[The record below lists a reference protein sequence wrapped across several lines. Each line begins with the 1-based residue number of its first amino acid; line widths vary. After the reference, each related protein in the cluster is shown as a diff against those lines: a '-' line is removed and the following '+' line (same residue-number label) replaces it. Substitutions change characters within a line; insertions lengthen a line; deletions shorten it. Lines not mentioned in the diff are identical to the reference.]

1 MNKLFDNMPSFFKE
15 YDGIKNT
22 YLMLAYIAS
31 LILTYL
37 TDLHTAILA
46 FLLITIIDTI
56 TSIDASAK
64 QKGLKFNPFKKY
76 FWKEIKS
83 EGLRQMCDK
92 IFRQYFMYLMIAF
105 IVDVLILKK
114 MVIVELWGDKL
125 TLPMIALYIFS
136 AIEIWS
142 VGENIE
148 KRGGVNLPKRVF
160 HLLPEKIQK
169 ILKQEE

>member
-1 MNKLFDNMPSFFKE
+1 MDKLFDNMPSFFKE
-15 YDGIKNT
+15 YDGLKNT

-46 FLLITIIDTI
+46 FLLITMIDTI

-64 QKGLKFNPFKKY
+64 QKGLKFNPFKIY

-92 IFRQYFMYLMIAF
+92 IFRQYFIPCF
-105 IVDVLILKK
+105 THC
-114 MVIVELWGDKL
+114 W
-125 TLPMIALYIFS
+125 FR
-136 AIEIWS
+136 S
-142 VGENIE
+142 V
-148 KRGGVNLPKRVF
+148 F
-160 HLLPEKIQK
+160 
-169 ILKQEE
+169 